1 MIAEQ
6 SSKGKLFL
14 VKYEQIQKLL
24 FKIWLT
30 YAVKTSEFRL
40 QTTEFSSNS
49 FPNFEEQNLEKK

>member
-30 YAVKTSEFRL
+30 YTVKTTDYRVQSTL
-40 QTTEFSSNS
+40 N
-49 FPNFEEQNLEKK
+49 